1 MVHTDAKVKPDFILD
16 VTARANERRVLAVL
30 SRAVE
35 KRVGGDRFAETVVH
49 GVEMVGRIMGIGKGK
64 GGAKL

>member
-1 MVHTDAKVKPDFILD
+1 MVHTDAKVKPDFMLD
-16 VTARANERRVLAVL
+16 VTARANERVLAVL

-35 KRVGGDRFAETVVH
+35 KRIGGDRFAETVVH

>member
-1 MVHTDAKVKPDFILD
+1 MVHTDAKVKPDFMLD
-16 VTARANERRVLAVL
+16 VTARANERVLAVL

-35 KRVGGDRFAETVVH
+35 KRIGGDRFAEAVVN
-49 GVEMVGRIMGIGKGK
+49 GGEMVGGIMGIGKGK

>member
-1 MVHTDAKVKPDFILD
+1 
-16 VTARANERRVLAVL
+16 VL

-35 KRVGGDRFAETVVH
+35 KRIGGDRFAEAVVN
-49 GVEMVGRIMGIGKGK
+49 GGEMVGRIMGIGKGK